1 MGTDLERPGCRA
13 LEGLET
19 GRSGAAALGKTR
31 GREARVRLEGQMR
44 SELGPCKWRGS
55 GNRRAGLGSDG
66 LWEGE
71 EGKETESGQGGGG
84 DRQTQDKKRDFKQR
98 RQLGKN

>member
-44 SELGPCKWRGS
+44 SELGTMQMERVGEQES
-55 GNRRAGLGSDG
+55 RAG
-66 LWEGE
+66 E
-71 EGKETESGQGGGG
+71 
-84 DRQTQDKKRDFKQR
+84 
-98 RQLGKN
+98 

>member
-13 LEGLET
+13 LEGLGT

-55 GNRRAGLGSDG
+55 GEQESRAG
-66 LWEGE
+66 E
-71 EGKETESGQGGGG
+71 
-84 DRQTQDKKRDFKQR
+84 
-98 RQLGKN
+98 